1 MLCSFG
7 CQSSSSLLSIN
18 FLHSAAMNPTPVPT
32 GTFLCDWTTD
42 KNELQELITLDKRL
56 EGLVLSCGRLSIDF
70 KDQASWTAL
79 LADFSAFT
87 ASCNLTTTAVLPKF
101 FTRSVAP
108 DHLPLDPNVFTEVPN
123 LLSTKP
129 DDEVSHSLIQFRA
142 SREHQKDK
150 SALDWKATPFAE
162 SQLRRKIRV
171 RCFRQQR
178 RPSQQEQNNILE
190 QASRQLASD
199 HGRSGFQRKSQMDF
213 SAGRYL
219 TTAFQFEQERS
230 KIRFT
235 H

>member
-162 SQLRRKIRV
+162 SQLRRKIR
-171 RCFRQQR
+171 
-178 RPSQQEQNNILE
+178 EQNNILE

-219 TTAFQFEQERS
+219 TTAFQFEQERKAIEAVNS
-230 KIRFT
+230 ALHNGTIREHF
-235 H
+235 